1 MSAAQFTTDK
11 TYFISGNSE
20 MGERIRD
27 FDWSNT
33 SLGSFEKWPQSLRTA
48 VNLCLNSRFPMVLWW
63 GKDLVKIYNDAY
75 SIILSAKHP
84 HALGATAKEVWPEI
98 WHIIGPMLESVP
110 ETGKATWSDNQ
121 LLLLRRN
128 GFTEECYFTFSYSPV
143 HGENGKVEGVFCA
156 VTETTDAVI
165 GERHLQTLTNLGKKI
180 LNLTGDLEVYQKSIE
195 VIRQNPKDFPF
206 ALIYEVSCD
215 GKKLSLADKT
225 SEDLEKF
232 FPYEIDLDK
241 HAGRFHGLADVVL
254 GNVPVI
260 SDDLTERFGNLPTG
274 VWDSAIRKALVL
286 PVAHNQQKIP
296 YAILKVG
303 INPYRMLTDKY
314 QSFFKLIAD
323 QIGSGINNSR
333 IFETERKRTGALEE
347 LDKAKTVFFSNIS
360 HEFRTPLTL
369 TLGPLEELINTP
381 GNRLSNSERQS
392 IETTHRNAM
401 RLLKLVNTLLDF
413 SRIESGRMTA
423 RYSPINIVSFTA
435 NLAGNFRST
444 IEKVG
449 LELEVKAQPITEPVY
464 ADKQMWEKIVFNLL
478 SNAFKYTLK
487 GKITVSIYAQHDG
500 VIMEVQD
507 TGVGIPEKELP
518 HMFER
523 FHRVQQ
529 VAGRTH
535 EGTGIGLSLTQ
546 ELVRLHGGTISVESA
561 EGRGSTFRVAIPYG
575 KAHLPLSQINTG
587 NEEIEEVVSD
597 SYTKDLFAPPGN
609 IKPKTRGAAGDKDKS
624 SDAPCILIVDDNADM
639 RQYLQ
644 SLLEKKYRIFTAGNG
659 LEALHTIKTE
669 NPLLVLSD
677 VMMPVM
683 DGIKLTEEIKQNR
696 KTEHIPVVLITARAG
711 EESRIEGYETGA
723 DDYLVKPFSAR
734 ELLARVRAQIR
745 IAQTRKHIEHQL
757 NNLFEQAPVAIAVMH
772 GPDFIIEIINEMALR
787 IVGRPKEQLI
797 HKPLFEA
804 MPGVRNQ
811 GFEVIFS
818 SVFKTGRRM
827 VIEEIE
833 VELLRNGN
841 PDTIFVKLVIE
852 ALRRED
858 GSISGIMVAAY
869 DITEHVTARKKI
881 EASELR
887 YRRLIQSISVAL
899 YTCDKEGRIVLY
911 NQAAVELWG
920 REPKVG
926 TELWC
931 GSWKMF
937 QTNGELLPL
946 DKCPMAIA
954 LKLGRVE
961 PFEII
966 IERPDGNRRHVLPY
980 PQPVLNDE
988 AEITG
993 AINLLLDITENT
1005 KIHEAL
1011 RLSEERFGNIINQLG
1026 AGIAQT
1032 DITGKFIAVNDQ
1044 YCRLVGR
1051 SEASLPEMRIE
1062 DVTHPDDR
1070 QQNMLL
1076 LKRCVEEEKSFSMEK
1091 RYLKPDGTVVWVNN
1105 IVSLIKGTD
1114 NVKFL
1119 TAVSIDIT
1127 EAKKMETRLIES
1139 ENRFRNL
1146 SNTIPVIIWMAD
1158 NNGNCTYLN
1167 KQWYD
1172 YTGQTPEIA
1181 LGNGWLNAVYPAE
1194 KELTTGAFFDT
1205 KPKKIP
1211 FVMEFRLKDKND
1223 NYRWFLNSGL
1233 PNYNEDGSFEGYIG
1247 SCTDITDNKKLSQ
1260 KKDEFMSIVS
1270 HELKT
1275 PVTSLKAFAQLLEMK
1290 FSTAGD
1296 ESSSAIMRRMDMQIT
1311 KLNTLISDLL
1321 DITRLDE
1328 GKLSFK
1334 KEIFSFTDLVNE
1346 TVEELQR
1353 ISTGHT
1359 LVTEIFSNCL
1369 LTGDRERTG
1378 QVLTNFIT
1386 NAIKYSPK
1394 SNKVIIKV
1402 TMHNDS
1408 VVCAVKDFGIGI
1420 DKSKQSRIFSR
1431 FYRVEGEKFDTF
1443 PGLGLGLYI
1452 SAEIIK
1458 KQSGKIWFESEP
1470 MKGSTFYFSLPV
1482 NKDQNK

>member
-1 MSAAQFTTDK
+1 MSTAQSITNK
-11 TYFISGNSE
+11 MHFISGEGE
-20 MGERIRD
+20 MSERIRN
-27 FDWSNT
+27 FNWGNT
-33 SLGSFEKWPQSLRTA
+33 SLGTPDQWPGSLRTA
-48 VNLCLNSRFPMVLWW
+48 ISLCLSSRFPMVVWW

-75 SIILSAKHP
+75 SVILSAKHP
-84 HALGATAKEVWPEI
+84 HALGTKGKEVWPEI
-98 WHIIGPMLESVP
+98 WHIIGPMLESVLQ
-110 ETGKATWSDNQ
+110 TGKATWSDNQ
-121 LLLLRRN
+121 LLLLHRN

-143 HGENGKVEGVFCA
+143 YGEDGKVQGVFCA
-156 VTETTDAVI
+156 VTETTDTVI
-165 GERHLQTLTNLGKKI
+165 VERQLQTLTSLGKNI

-195 VIRQNPKDFPF
+195 VIKQNPKDFPF
-206 ALIYEVSCD
+206 ALIYEVSRD

-225 SEDLEKF
+225 PEDLEKF
-232 FPYEIDLDK
+232 FPHEIDLDK
-241 HAGRFHGLADVVL
+241 HAGRFHGLADVAL
-254 GNVPVI
+254 GNMPVI
-260 SDDLTERFGNLPTG
+260 SDDLIERFGDLPTG
-274 VWDSAIRKALVL
+274 AWNSAIRKALVL
-286 PVAHNQQKIP
+286 PVAYSQQKVP
-296 YAILKVG
+296 YAILKIG
-303 INPYRMLTDKY
+303 INPYRILNDKY
-314 QSFFKLIAD
+314 QGFFKLIAD

-333 IFETERKRTGALEE
+333 IFETERKRTETLEE
-347 LDKAKTVFFSNIS
+347 LNKAKTVFFSNIS

-369 TLGPLEELINTP
+369 MLGPLEELINAP
-381 GNRLSNSERQS
+381 ENRLSHSERQS

-401 RLLKLVNTLLDF
+401 RLLKLVNALLDF

-423 RYSPINIVSFTA
+423 RYSLTNIVLFTTTLA
-435 NLAGNFRST
+435 NNFRSS
-444 IEKVG
+444 IEKAG
-449 LELEVKAQPITEPVY
+449 LTLEVKAQPVKEPVY

-478 SNAFKYTLK
+478 SNAFKYTFK
-487 GKITVSIYAQHDG
+487 GKITVSLYAQNNQ
-500 VIMEVQD
+500 VILDVQD

-523 FHRVQQ
+523 FHRVQH
-529 VAGRTH
+529 VTGRTH
-535 EGTGIGLSLTQ
+535 EGTGIGLSLTK
-546 ELVRLHGGTISVESA
+546 ELVRLHGGTISVESR
-561 EGRGSTFRVAIPYG
+561 EGKGSIFRVAIPFG
-575 KAHLPLSQINTG
+575 KAHLPVSQINTSD
-587 NEEIEEVVSD
+587 EYIEDINSD
-597 SYTKDLFAPPGN
+597 SYIGDSFALPGN
-609 IKPKTRGAAGDKDKS
+609 FKPKGTTDDENKNTV
-624 SDAPCILIVDDNADM
+624 APGILIVDDNADM
-639 RQYLQ
+639 REYLQ
-644 SLLEKKYRIFTAGNG
+644 SLLEKKYRVLTAGNG
-659 LEALHTIKTE
+659 LEALHIIKAQK
-669 NPLLVLSD
+669 PLVVLSD

-683 DGIKLTEEIKQNR
+683 DGIRLTEEIKQNR
-696 KTEHIPVVLITARAG
+696 QTKQIPVVLITARAG

-723 DDYLVKPFSAR
+723 DDYLVKPFSAK
-734 ELLARVRAQIR
+734 ELLARVHTQIR

-772 GPDFIIEIINEMALR
+772 GPGFIVEIINEMALR
-787 IVGRPKEQLI
+787 IIGRPKGQI
-797 HKPLFEA
+797 IYKPLFEA
-804 MPGVRNQ
+804 IPEIKNQ
-811 GFEVIFS
+811 EFEAIFN

-833 VELLRNGN
+833 ARLLRNGKT
-841 PDTIFVKLVIE
+841 DAIFVKLVIE
-852 ALRRED
+852 ALREEN
-858 GSISGIMVAAY
+858 GSISGIMIAAY

-899 YTCDKEGRIVLY
+899 YTCDKEGRILLY

-931 GSWKMF
+931 GSWKIF
-937 QTNGELLPL
+937 QTNGGLLPL

-954 LKLGRVE
+954 LKYGRVE
-961 PFEII
+961 TFEII
-966 IERPDGNRRHVLPY
+966 IERPDGSRRHVLPY
-980 PQPVLNDE
+980 PQPILNDE
-988 AEITG
+988 GEITG

-1005 KIHEAL
+1005 KIQAAL
-1011 RLSEERFGNIINQLG
+1011 LLSEERFGNIINQVG

-1032 DITGKFIAVNDQ
+1032 DITGKFTAVNEQ
-1044 YCRLVGR
+1044 YCQLVGR
-1051 SEASLPEMRIE
+1051 SEASLLEMRIP

-1070 QQNMLL
+1070 QQNILL
-1076 LKRCVEEEKSFSMEK
+1076 LKRCVEEEKSFTMEK
-1091 RYLKPDGTVVWVNN
+1091 RYLKPDGSVVWVNN
-1105 IVSLIKGTD
+1105 SVSLIKGSD
-1114 NVKFL
+1114 NLNFL
-1119 TAVSIDIT
+1119 TAVSVDIT
-1127 EAKKMETRLIES
+1127 EAKKMEARLIES

-1146 SNTIPVIIWMAD
+1146 SDTIPVIIWMAD

-1181 LGNGWLNAVYPAE
+1181 LGNGWLNAVYPADRE
-1194 KELTTGAFFDT
+1194 ITTGAFFNA
-1205 KPKKIP
+1205 KPKETS
-1211 FVMEFRLKDKND
+1211 FVMEFRLKDEND
-1223 NYRWFLNSGL
+1223 NYHWFLNSGL
-1233 PNYNEDGSFEGYIG
+1233 PNYNEEGYLEGYIG

-1260 KKDEFMSIVS
+1260 QKDEFMSIVS

-1275 PVTSLKAFAQLLEMK
+1275 PVTSLKAFTQLLEMK

-1296 ESSSAIMRRMDMQIT
+1296 DASSAIMRRMDMQIT

-1328 GKLSFK
+1328 GKLAFK

-1353 ISTGHT
+1353 ISTSHT
-1359 LVTEIFSNCL
+1359 IVTEIFFNCL

-1394 SNKVIIKV
+1394 ANKIIVKV

-1452 SAEIIK
+1452 SAEIIR
-1458 KQSGKIWFESEP
+1458 KQSGEIWFNSEP
-1470 MKGSTFYFSLPV
+1470 AKGSTFYFSLPV